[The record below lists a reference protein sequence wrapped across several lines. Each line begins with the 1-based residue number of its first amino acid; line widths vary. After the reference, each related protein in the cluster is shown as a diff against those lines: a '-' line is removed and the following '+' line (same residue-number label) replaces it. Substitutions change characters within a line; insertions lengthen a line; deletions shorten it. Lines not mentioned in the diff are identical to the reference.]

1 MTPLLDQEAFREE
14 LWNRML
20 TFQKEARKG
29 GDGYAALI
37 DAAVAITLHE
47 VIKALEKVTK

>member
-1 MTPLLDQEAFREE
+1 MTPLLDMEAFREE

-47 VIKALEKVTK
+47 VIKALEKATK

>member
-1 MTPLLDQEAFREE
+1 MLDQEVFRDE

-20 TFQKEARKG
+20 TFQKEAKKDG
-29 GDGYAALI
+29 SGYASLV

-47 VIKALEKVTK
+47 VIKALDKATK